1 MDLAAGRRRSSAL
14 TGTDLVRIA
23 SRRSRLALWQSE
35 WVRDRLAAAWPARRF
50 EIVEIDTEGDK
61 TIDRPLPEIG
71 GKGLFTQ
78 ALENALLAGEVD
90 IAVHS
95 LKDLPTEL
103 PEGLTLGAV
112 CEREDPRDAWVT
124 REDGPQSLASA
135 KRGSIVGTSSERRRA
150 QLLALR
156 PDLRVESV
164 RGNVETR
171 LRKLDQGHYDALI
184 MAAAGLVRLRLS
196 VRITAYLSPP
206 EWLSAAGQ
214 GAIAVESRAGDSD
227 LAELLVPIDDEVTRA
242 ETEAERALL
251 ARLQGGCQVPVGARA
266 QSWGEELLLRA
277 LVATADGASL
287 IRAEGR
293 DGLSNPLTLGK
304 RVAEDLLARGGKTIV
319 DQFRREV

>member
-1 MDLAAGRRRSSAL
+1 M
-14 TGTDLVRIA
+14 
-23 SRRSRLALWQSE
+23 WQSE
-35 WVRDRLAAAWPARRF
+35 WVRDRLAAAWPNRRF

-71 GKGLFTQ
+71 GKGLFTE

-95 LKDLPTEL
+95 LKDLPTDV
-103 PEGLTLGAV
+103 PQGLTLGAI

-124 REDGPQSLASA
+124 REDGPQDLASA
-135 KRGSIVGTSSERRRA
+135 KPGSIVGTSSERRRA

-171 LRKLDQGHYDALI
+171 LRKLDQGHYHALI
-184 MAAAGLVRLRLS
+184 MAVAGLVRLRLS

-214 GAIAVESRAGDSD
+214 GALAVESRADDSD
-227 LAELLVPIDDEVTRA
+227 LAELLATIDDEVTRA

-266 QSWGEELLLRA
+266 QSWGEELVLRA
-277 LVATADGASL
+277 LVAKADGTSL

-293 DGLSNPLTLGK
+293 DGLSNALALGK
-304 RVAEDLLARGGKTIV
+304 RVAEDLLARGGDVIV
-319 DQFRREV
+319 DQFRQDV